1 VAGDSRL
8 VDNQA
13 DHRYELWVGDDRVGT
28 IDYGTLPEAIVL
40 IHTEVD
46 PAFEGKGHG
55 SRLVRDALADI
66 RSRGLQVVPQCR
78 FVRSY
83 LRTHPDQADVFP
95 DQRRAAEA

>member
-46 PAFEGKGHG
+46 PAFEGK
-55 SRLVRDALADI
+55 ATAADWFAMP
-66 RSRGLQVVPQCR
+66 SPTSAPAAC
-78 FVRSY
+78 RSY
-83 LRTHPDQADVFP
+83 RNAASCAPTCGRIPMKPTSSDNTHALQ
-95 DQRRAAEA
+95 